1 MVLDYILTVWDA
13 EEPKIYN
20 AKVWNYHT
28 AWRWGLTGAVFP
40 VEILSEGHNDPL

>member
-20 AKVWNYHT
+20 AKVWNY
-28 AWRWGLTGAVFP
+28 LGAVFP